1 MVRAAFKSLF
11 ARKARLLLTAF
22 SIVLGVGFV
31 AGTYIFTDTIQK
43 TFDELFADLFGDT
56 DVVVQR
62 ELDFGEGQMAS
73 PPFDAATLD
82 AVLAVPGV
90 EAAEGGVSGLATIV
104 KPDGEAII
112 GLGGAPS
119 LAVSITPGTDMPSA
133 GETREGREPR
143 GPGEIMI
150 DAATA
155 ELHELAVGDRVDLE
169 VPIGRT
175 QAEIVGIFG
184 FGDSDNLAGAVVVG
198 FETAEA
204 QRLLDVEGQY
214 HSIGVIGTGEV
225 GEQALR
231 ERIATVL
238 PEGVEAVVAAEQA
251 ETLSDE
257 VGDALAPLT
266 NALLAFAA
274 VALLTGA
281 FIIQNTFRIL
291 MSQRTQELALM
302 RAVGASGRQ
311 VVTMV
316 VVEALVVA
324 VAASAA
330 GILFGMLVAN
340 LIMSMF
346 AAIGLEIAT
355 VSAPLLPRTII
366 VGFVVGIGVTLGS
379 VLPAAVRASR
389 IPPLA
394 ALREAT
400 APTGSLRRRG
410 ILGGLVVATGLAVTL
425 NALFGDVPDVWL
437 LNEDVSILGGALVV
451 FIGVS
456 IVSPTFVRP
465 FAMAVAAPIKRL
477 GRITGRLARENSIR
491 RPRRTAATA
500 AALMIGL
507 ASITFFGIFQASN
520 SAAVEAAIDD
530 TMRADFLLTAGIQ
543 GVSPD
548 LGDELAAATGVE
560 DVLAVRMGMWDDG
573 GSVRTLA
580 AADPSVLPE
589 VLELEIRD
597 GSIDGL
603 TGNGVL
609 VDAAVAGDKRW
620 AVGDT
625 LEMGFALTGRTSVE
639 VVGTFDSAF
648 APAPYLIGMD
658 LYEANYTD
666 RVVHQF
672 YVARA
677 EGASDVTSRAAV
689 DAAANG
695 FASVDV
701 YDVAELKAEVQQNLD
716 EALLFVTG
724 LLVFAVI
731 IALLGIANTLVL
743 SVIERTREIGLLR
756 AVGMS
761 RRQVRRMVRWEA
773 LIVALLGGVL
783 GIAVGGFFGVLI
795 VLGDPALGLATLRV
809 PIGMLVT
816 VLMGAVVA
824 GMLASVGPARKA
836 ARQDI
841 LRAIAYE

>member
-1 MVRAAFKSLF
+1 MFRAAFKSLF

-56 DVVVQR
+56 DVVVQG
-62 ELDFGEGQMAS
+62 ELDFGEGQMAT
-73 PPFDAATLD
+73 PPFDAAVLEE
-82 AVLAVPGV
+82 VLAVPGV
-90 EAAEGGVSGLATIV
+90 DMAEGGVTGLATIV
-104 KPDGEAII
+104 KPNGETVT

-119 LAVSITPGTDMPSA
+119 LAVSITHDTDMPSA
-133 GETREGREPR
+133 GETREGRVPT

-155 ELHELAVGDRVDLE
+155 ELHELAVGDRVSLE
-169 VPIGRT
+169 VPIGTTR
-175 QAEIVGIFG
+175 AEIVGIFG

-198 FETAEA
+198 FETVEA
-204 QRLLDVEGQY
+204 QRLLDVQGQY
-214 HSIGVIGTGEV
+214 HSIGVVATSDV
-225 GEQALR
+225 SPQALQ
-231 ERIATVL
+231 ERIAAVL
-238 PEGVEAVVAAEQA
+238 PGDVEAVVAAEQA

-266 NALLAFAA
+266 NSLLAFAA

-311 VVTMV
+311 VVAMV

-324 VAASAA
+324 LVASGL
-330 GILFGMLVAN
+330 GILFGMLVAS
-340 LIMSMF
+340 LITSMF
-346 AAIGLEIAT
+346 AAIGLELAT

-366 VGFVVGIGVTLGS
+366 AAFIVGIGVTLAS

-389 IPPLA
+389 VPPLA
-394 ALREAT
+394 ALRKAT
-400 APTGSLRRRG
+400 APAGSLRRRG
-410 ILGGLVVATGLAVTL
+410 IVGGLVVAAGLAVTL
-425 NALFGDVPDVWL
+425 NGLFGDVPDVWL
-437 LNEDVSILGGALVV
+437 LNEEVTILGGALIV

-456 IVSPTFVRP
+456 IMSAIFVRP
-465 FAMAVAAPIKRL
+465 FAIAVAAPIKRL

-530 TMRADFLLTAGIQ
+530 TMRADFLLTAGFQ

-548 LGDELAAATGVE
+548 LRDELAAATGVE
-560 DVLAVRMGMWDDG
+560 DVLAVRMGMWDDS

-580 AADPSVLPE
+580 AVDPAVLPA
-589 VLELEIRD
+589 VLELDMQE
-597 GSIDGL
+597 GSIEGLEGDGM
-603 TGNGVL
+603 L
-609 VDAAVAGDKRW
+609 VEAAVASDKRW

-625 LEMGFALTGRTSVE
+625 VEMGFAHSGRTPVE

-648 APAPYLIGMD
+648 APSAYLVGMD
-658 LYEANYTD
+658 LYEENFTE
-666 RVVHQF
+666 RVVHTF

-677 EGASDVTSRAAV
+677 EGASHVTSRAAV
-689 DAAANG
+689 DAAANRY
-695 FASVDV
+695 ASVDV
-701 YDVAELKAEVQQNLD
+701 YDVAELKAEVQEDLD
-716 EALLFVTG
+716 KTLLFITG

-743 SVIERTREIGLLR
+743 SVFERTREIGLLR

-783 GIAVGGFFGVLI
+783 GIAIGGFFGMLI
-795 VLGDPALGLATLRV
+795 VLSDDALGLATLRV

-816 VLMGAVVA
+816 VLVGAVIA

>member
-1 MVRAAFKSLF
+1 MFRAAFKSLF

-56 DVVVQR
+56 DVVVQG
-62 ELDFGEGQMAS
+62 ELEFGEGQMAT
-73 PPFDAATLD
+73 PPFDAAVLD

-90 EAAEGGVSGLATIV
+90 EAAEGGVTGLATIV
-104 KPDGEAII
+104 KPDGEAIL

-119 LAVSITPGTDMPSA
+119 LAVSITPDTDMPSA
-133 GETREGREPR
+133 GETREGREPT

-155 ELHELAVGDRVDLE
+155 ELHELAVGDQVDLE
-169 VPIGRT
+169 VPVGT
-175 QAEIVGIFG
+175 TSAEIVGIFG

-204 QRLLDVEGQY
+204 QRLLDVEGQF

-225 GEQALR
+225 SEQALQ
-231 ERIATVL
+231 ERIAAVL
-238 PEGVEAVVAAEQA
+238 PADVEAVVAAEQA
-251 ETLSDE
+251 EELSDQ

-311 VVTMV
+311 VVVMV

-324 VAASAA
+324 IVASAA
-330 GILFGMLVAN
+330 GIGFGMLVAS
-340 LIMSMF
+340 LITSMF
-346 AAIGLEIAT
+346 AAVGLEIAT

-366 VGFVVGIGVTLGS
+366 AAFMVGIGVTLAS

-389 IPPLA
+389 VPPLA

-410 ILGGLVVATGLAVTL
+410 ILGALIVATGLAVTL
-425 NALFGDVPDVWL
+425 NALFGDVPDVWF
-437 LNEDVSILGGALVV
+437 LNEDVAILGGALVV

-456 IVSPTFVRP
+456 IMSPIFVRP
-465 FAMAVAAPIKRL
+465 FAVAVAAPIKRL

-507 ASITFFGIFQASN
+507 AAITFFGIFQASN
-520 SAAVEAAIDD
+520 SAAVEEAIDG
-530 TMRADFLLTAGIQ
+530 TMRADYLLTAGFQ

-548 LGDELAAATGVE
+548 LGDELAAATGVD
-560 DVLAVRMGMWDDG
+560 DVLAVRIGMWDDD
-573 GSVRTLA
+573 GSVRMLA
-580 AADPSVLPE
+580 AVDPAVLPE
-589 VLELEIRD
+589 VLDLDVQE
-597 GSIDGL
+597 GTIDGL
-603 TGNGVL
+603 SGNGLL
-609 VDAAVAGDKRW
+609 VEAAVAGDKRW

-625 LEMGFALTGRTSVE
+625 VEMGFAHTGRTPVE

-648 APAPYLIGMD
+648 APSSYLIGAD
-658 LYEANYTD
+658 LYEASYTE

-677 EGASDVTSRAAV
+677 EGASQVASRAAV
-689 DAAANG
+689 DAAANR

-701 YDVAELKAEVQQNLD
+701 FDVAELKAEVREELD
-716 EALLFVTG
+716 RALLFITG

-743 SVIERTREIGLLR
+743 SVLERTREIGLLR

-795 VLGDPALGLATLRV
+795 VLGDPALGIATLRV
-809 PIGMLVT
+809 PVGMLVT
-816 VLMGAVVA
+816 ILVGAVVA

>member
-1 MVRAAFKSLF
+1 MFRAAFKSLF

-56 DVVVQR
+56 DVVVQG
-62 ELDFGEGQMAS
+62 ELEFGEGQMAT
-73 PPFDAATLD
+73 PPFDAAVLD
-82 AVLAVPGV
+82 EVLAVPGV
-90 EAAEGGVSGLATIV
+90 DAAEGGVTGLATIV
-104 KPDGEAII
+104 KPDGEAIA

-119 LAVSITPGTDMPSA
+119 LAVSITPDTDMPNA
-133 GETREGREPR
+133 GETREGREPT

-175 QAEIVGIFG
+175 RAEIVGIFG

-214 HSIGVIGTGEV
+214 HSIGVLGTGEV
-225 GEQALR
+225 SEQALQ
-231 ERIATVL
+231 ERVAAVL

-251 ETLSDE
+251 EELSDQ

-266 NALLAFAA
+266 NVLLAFAA

-311 VVTMV
+311 VVVMV

-324 VAASAA
+324 VVASAV
-330 GILFGMLVAN
+330 GILFGMAVAW
-340 LIMSMF
+340 LITWMF
-346 AAIGLEIAT
+346 AAVGLELAT

-366 VGFVVGIGVTLGS
+366 AGFVVGIGVTLAS
-379 VLPAAVRASR
+379 VLPAAIRASR
-389 IPPLA
+389 VPPLA

-400 APTGSLRRRG
+400 APVGSLRRRG
-410 ILGGLVVATGLAVTL
+410 IVGALTVLAGLAVTL
-425 NALFGDVPDVWL
+425 NGLFGDVPDVWF
-437 LNEDVSILGGALVV
+437 LNEEVTILGGALTL

-456 IVSPTFVRP
+456 IMSPIFVRP
-465 FAMAVAAPIKRL
+465 FAIAVAAPINRL

-520 SAAVEAAIDD
+520 SAAVEAAIGDS
-530 TMRADFLLTAGIQ
+530 MRADYLLTAGFQ
-543 GVSPD
+543 GVAPE
-548 LGDELAAATGVE
+548 LGDELEAATGVD
-560 DVLAVRMGMWDDG
+560 DVLAVRMGMWDDA

-580 AADPSVLPE
+580 AVDPVVLPE
-589 VLELEIRD
+589 VLELD
-597 GSIDGL
+597 VQKGSIDGL
-603 TGNGVL
+603 AGSGVL
-609 VDAAVAGDKRW
+609 VEAAVAGDKRW

-625 LEMGFALTGRTSVE
+625 VEMGFAHTGRTPVE

-648 APAPYLIGMD
+648 APSSYLIGAD
-658 LYEANYTD
+658 FYDANFTE
-666 RVVHQF
+666 RVVHQL

-677 EGASDVTSRAAV
+677 EGASPVASRAAV
-689 DAAANG
+689 DAAANR

-701 YDVAELKAEVQQNLD
+701 YDVAELKAEVREDLD
-716 EALLFVTG
+716 KALLFITG

-743 SVIERTREIGLLR
+743 SVLERTREIGLLR

-773 LIVALLGGVL
+773 LIVALLGGML
-783 GIAVGGFFGVLI
+783 GIAVGGFFGALI
-795 VLGDPALGLATLRV
+795 VIADEALGPAMLRV
-809 PIGMLVT
+809 PTGMLVT
-816 VLMGAVVA
+816 ILVGAVIA